1 MGRKERRAAERAQR
15 RPGDPPVLKP
25 PAPRGTGAGNEI
37 LMTPERIQEL
47 KNEVVK
53 EAVEQ
58 VKTLQ
63 EEKGKETAE
72 TALDM
77 LLLFGMYYLH
87 RKKGYGR
94 KRLEAYYDGCM
105 ELLEEFEQGKCTFKS
120 IRDCLVKETGIPL
133 VEVKDGQGQDER
145 ERMH

>member
-15 RPGDPPVLKP
+15 KARWPQVSKP
-25 PAPRGTGAGNEI
+25 PAPRGIGAGNEI

-58 VKTLQ
+58 VKTMQ
-63 EEKGKETAE
+63 DKRGKETAE

-77 LLLFGMYYLH
+77 LLLFGMYYLR

-105 ELLEEFEQGKCTFKS
+105 ELLKEFEHGKCTFKS
-120 IRDCLVKETGIPL
+120 IRDCLVEETGIPL

>member
-15 RPGDPPVLKP
+15 KSGGPPVLKP
-25 PAPRGTGAGNEI
+25 PAPRGIGAGNKI
-37 LMTPERIQEL
+37 FMTPERIQEL

-58 VKTLQ
+58 VKTMQ
-63 EEKGKETAE
+63 DKRGKETAE

-77 LLLFGMYYLH
+77 LLLFRMYYLH

-94 KRLEAYYDGCM
+94 KCLKVYYDGFM

>member
-15 RPGDPPVLKP
+15 KAGCPPVSKP
-25 PAPRGTGAGNEI
+25 PAPRGIGTGNEI

-58 VKTLQ
+58 VKTMQ
-63 EEKGKETAE
+63 DKRGKETAE

-77 LLLFGMYYLH
+77 LLLFGMYYLR
-87 RKKGYGR
+87 RKNGYGR

-105 ELLEEFEQGKCTFKS
+105 ELLKEFEQGKCTFKS
-120 IRDCLVKETGIPL
+120 IRDCLVEETGIPL

>member
-1 MGRKERRAAERAQR
+1 
-15 RPGDPPVLKP
+15 
-25 PAPRGTGAGNEI
+25 
-37 LMTPERIQEL
+37 MTPERIQEL

-58 VKTLQ
+58 VKTMQ
-63 EEKGKETAE
+63 DKRGKETAE

-77 LLLFGMYYLH
+77 LLLFGMYYLR
-87 RKKGYGR
+87 RKNGYGR

-120 IRDCLVKETGIPL
+120 IRDCLVEETGIPL

>member
-1 MGRKERRAAERAQR
+1 MQDKR
-15 RPGDPPVLKP
+15 
-25 PAPRGTGAGNEI
+25 
-37 LMTPERIQEL
+37 
-47 KNEVVK
+47 
-53 EAVEQ
+53 
-58 VKTLQ
+58 
-63 EEKGKETAE
+63 GKETAE

-77 LLLFGMYYLH
+77 LLLFGMYYLR
-87 RKKGYGR
+87 RKNGYGR

-120 IRDCLVKETGIPL
+120 IRDCLVEETGIPL